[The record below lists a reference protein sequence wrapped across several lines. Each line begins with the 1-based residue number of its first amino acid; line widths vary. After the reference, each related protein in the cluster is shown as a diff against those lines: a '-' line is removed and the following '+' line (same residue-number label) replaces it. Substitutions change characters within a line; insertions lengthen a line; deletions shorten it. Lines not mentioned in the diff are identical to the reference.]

1 MQTDF
6 VREPNRCCFSRD
18 IFFGHMASARSLSDL
33 QALNTIFFRE
43 PDGCLQQRKSAY
55 PILPLGPPQ
64 TLVVL
69 LREDK
74 EEAAEETSLMKK

>member
-1 MQTDF
+1 
-6 VREPNRCCFSRD
+6 
-18 IFFGHMASARSLSDL
+18 L

-43 PDGCLQQRKSAY
+43 PDGCPQQRKSAY

-74 EEAAEETSLMKK
+74 EEAAEETTLMKKEKRQKGSSSCRIPTASESGEIQQTH